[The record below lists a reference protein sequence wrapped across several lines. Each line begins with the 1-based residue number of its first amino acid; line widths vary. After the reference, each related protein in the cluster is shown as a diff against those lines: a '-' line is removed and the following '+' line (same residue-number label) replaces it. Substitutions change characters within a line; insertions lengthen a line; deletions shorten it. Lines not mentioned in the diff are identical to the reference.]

1 MNGLNHRRTPSPSM
15 EASESPEVEAQKSK
29 CTVARAKSII
39 KTIFAQLFSH
49 LGLCLLVVGYSLLG
63 AVIFVALEKEHE
75 LSIRK
80 DVGELKSGTLNELYN
95 LTGKNLDLSI
105 YFYN

>member
-1 MNGLNHRRTPSPSM
+1 M
-15 EASESPEVEAQKSK
+15 
-29 CTVARAKSII
+29 
-39 KTIFAQLFSH
+39 
-49 LGLCLLVVGYSLLG
+49 G

-95 LTGKNLDLSI
+95 LTGKILDLEI
-105 YFYN
+105 YYYRL